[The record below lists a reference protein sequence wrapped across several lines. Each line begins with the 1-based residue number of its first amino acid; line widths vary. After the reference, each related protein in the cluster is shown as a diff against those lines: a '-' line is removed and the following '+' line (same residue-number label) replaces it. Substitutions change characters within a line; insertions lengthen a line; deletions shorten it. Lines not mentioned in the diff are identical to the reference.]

1 MNAAAVSLT
10 KVERKGWLSR
20 ITAEIRC
27 PATLALSLIVLLSL
41 GLHLYNLDAIGDANV
56 YYTAAVKSMLQSW
69 HNFFF
74 VAAEP
79 GASVTVDKPPLGL
92 WMQALSAMVF
102 GVSGASVVLPNI
114 LAGVLSVP
122 LVYYLVKK
130 YFGASAGLV
139 AALALAL
146 TPVSVAVDRNNTV
159 DGMLIFTLLLAA
171 WAFLS
176 ATETGKLRTL
186 LLGGLLVGL
195 GFNIKMMQAFLPLP
209 ALYAM
214 YFLGAKAGWGRK
226 LLYLGLTS
234 VVLAVV
240 ALSWAVAVDLTPAEQ
255 RPYAGSSTHNSV
267 LELIFDHN
275 GIDRLLGRDSGQSS
289 NAAAFPGRSDGQTD
303 KTASSQTTDAA
314 DSQDRPGTASTESAA
329 AAVSGDAD
337 AQTDEM
343 ASPQPT
349 AESTD
354 SQADSGSGRNR
365 LGNPPAGGTA
375 RPGPGSGP
383 TAQGGSGGGNG
394 MTGETGQAG
403 YLRLFQTPLAKEM
416 SWLLP
421 FGLFSLVLLVASGKL
436 SLPLSSAA
444 HKGVIL
450 WGGWLVTC
458 LVFFSAASYFHT
470 YYLAMLAPPL
480 AALVGAG
487 FSTLW
492 AMKERNAARAALL
505 LLCAAGG
512 TLAFELYLV
521 KAYGATTG
529 WLLVPVLLFVLAA
542 VGGLITIFNHTCS
555 TSASRLLSAAALAT
569 MLIIPGWW
577 SYQTVLATD
586 ANTKLPS
593 AYDGSSSGSSRRQG
607 NTGSTSSID
616 PTLLSFLQT
625 HTQDT
630 QYLVAVSSAQ
640 SSGSKLVLETGR
652 PVLFMGGYSGSDP
665 VADADDLAALV
676 AEGKLRYILSSGRNQ
691 RGGSGVTAWV
701 SEHCSLVPEVQGSG
715 SQGGKSGSTLYQCG
729 G

>member
-1 MNAAAVSLT
+1 MNAVAASSLENI
-10 KVERKGWLSR
+10 ERKGWLSR
-20 ITAEIRC
+20 LKTEGLC

-92 WMQALSAMVF
+92 WMQALSAMLF
-102 GVSGASVVLPNI
+102 GVSGVSVILPNI

-130 YFGASAGLV
+130 YFGTSAGLV

-146 TPVSVAVDRNNTV
+146 TPISIAVDRNNTV
-159 DGMLIFTLLLAA
+159 DGMLIFTLLLAT

-195 GFNIKMMQAFLPLP
+195 GFNIKMMQAFLPVP
-209 ALYAM
+209 AFYAL
-214 YFLGAKAGWGRK
+214 YFLGTETGWGRK
-226 LLYLGLTS
+226 LLHLGLTS
-234 VVLAVV
+234 VVLVVV
-240 ALSWAVAVDLTPAEQ
+240 ALSWAVAVDLTPADQ
-255 RPYAGSSTHNSV
+255 RPYVGSSTNNSV

-275 GIDRLLGRDSGQSS
+275 GIDRLLGRNSGQSS
-289 NAAAFPGRSDGQTD
+289 SAAAFPGRSDGQAD
-303 KTASSQTTDAA
+303 GTTDSQVTDSAG
-314 DSQDRPGTASTESAA
+314 SQDRPGTASTESAA
-329 AAVSGDAD
+329 AVSGDTD
-337 AQTDEM
+337 AQAGET
-343 ASPQPT
+343 ASAQPT

-365 LGNPPAGGTA
+365 PGNPPAGGTA

-444 HKGVIL
+444 HKGAIL

-480 AALVGAG
+480 AALVGSG
-487 FSTLW
+487 FSVLGSLR
-492 AMKERNAARAALL
+492 ERNAARASLL
-505 LLCAAGG
+505 LLCAAGA

-521 KAYGATTG
+521 KAYSATAA
-529 WLLVPVLLFVLAA
+529 WLPILVIVFGLAA
-542 VGGLITIFNHTCS
+542 VGGILVTFARASHAA
-555 TSASRLLSAAALAT
+555 ASRLISVAALVT
-569 MLIIPGWW
+569 MLVIPAWW
-577 SYQTVLATD
+577 SYQTVLTTD
-586 ANTKLPS
+586 ANAKVPS
-593 AYDGSSSGSSRRQG
+593 AYDGSDSGSSRRQG
-607 NTGSTSSID
+607 NTGSTSIES
-616 PTLLSFLQT
+616 TLLSFLET

-630 QYLVAVSSAQ
+630 EYLVAVSSAQ

-652 PVLFMGGYSGSDP
+652 PVLFMGGYSGSDD
-665 VADADDLAALV
+665 VTDADDLAALV

-701 SEHCSLVPEVQGSG
+701 SEHCSLVTEVQSSG
-715 SQGGKSGSTLYQCG
+715 SQGGNSGSTLYQCG